1 MPGSTPILWCIAFS
15 WCHGGILWHGKT
27 LVWPTITVL
36 GHLWHHWSI
45 SQRACRPCS
54 WTRFDPEQWV
64 LTSRAYR
71 NFESSIGGLLTSI
84 WVPRRPIAQFF
95 FPASSVKLIWDK
107 CITNER
113 KTTLLLCL
121 WPRYNDGNLYTQ
133 LPSMIRFLGLLVHE
147 IVELQHNRGS
157 EKGLRESHVLML
169 SFIILS
175 SPFSLRCKYESRR
188 DFSKFSHDAG
198 QDRSEFQEYLVC
210 EVVIN
215 DS

>member
-1 MPGSTPILWCIAFS
+1 
-15 WCHGGILWHGKT
+15 
-27 LVWPTITVL
+27 
-36 GHLWHHWSI
+36 
-45 SQRACRPCS
+45 
-54 WTRFDPEQWV
+54 
-64 LTSRAYR
+64 
-71 NFESSIGGLLTSI
+71 
-84 WVPRRPIAQFF
+84 
-95 FPASSVKLIWDK
+95 
-107 CITNER
+107 
-113 KTTLLLCL
+113 
-121 WPRYNDGNLYTQ
+121 
-133 LPSMIRFLGLLVHE
+133 MIRFLGLLVHE